1 MIANQTDYEK
11 AMLALAES
19 TDEDIVNDLIDD
31 IREYETNHLGMTF
44 PEDEVLFG
52 GEYNG

>member
-1 MIANQTDYEK
+1 MITNQEDYEK
-11 AMLALAES
+11 AMLTLANE

-31 IREYETNHLGMTF
+31 IRRYETNHLGITF